1 MGIVQSHLKSLISMG
16 LKSVNGKIIGVVV
29 PIDYLAIKSGMAQR
43 VKADLAALC
52 HINYDVEVIFPS
64 SSTKTSHSLSAHL
77 ALATYP
83 NVQRAKFLP
92 EKIRLLFDMCT
103 QMFNP
108 FFGLALQKRYNRY
121 SVIFA
126 HSPWSVVASYKAVKQ
141 QIPII
146 YVAHD
151 FEYGRVRQVTQNP
164 LNRNFVKY
172 IEDYA
177 CKVATRILCV
187 SESDMKEMQM
197 SYKIPTEKLALLPNT
212 VDIDFFAETHTVYD
226 KVAERNALGLDASS
240 FLLLFHGRMD
250 YSPNLDALHFIL
262 NELVPAL
269 TELRCSIEI
278 IVVGARIPKR
288 YLGDMTEI
296 ISFYSDVP
304 DMRRFLAV
312 ADAVIVPLSIGGG
325 TRLRIL
331 ESFAA
336 EVPVISTA
344 KGAEGIDCRDGYHIL
359 IAQRTVHDFI
369 NKLKLL
375 AENENIR
382 KKLVS
387 NACNLVVRKY
397 SVPVASRYLEKIIGW
412 CENPKKRTKDV

>member
-1 MGIVQSHLKSLISMG
+1 MPIISY
-16 LKSVNGKIIGVVV
+16 LSTALDKVDNKVNSRIIGVVA

-43 VKADLAALC
+43 IKADLAGLSYG
-52 HINYDVEVIFPS
+52 NYAVEVIFPS
-64 SSTKTSHSLSAHL
+64 NVSKPSHYLQEQL
-77 ALATYP
+77 TLATYP
-83 NVQRAKFLP
+83 NLQRVKFLS

-103 QMFNP
+103 QMVNP
-108 FFGLALQKRYNRY
+108 FFILALKKRYKRY

-126 HSPWSVVASYKAVKQ
+126 HSPWSVVASYQVVKR

-151 FEYGRVRQVTQNP
+151 FEYGRVRQTTRNQIVRRFVHYVE
-164 LNRNFVKY
+164 NR
-172 IEDYA
+172 A
-177 CKVATRILCV
+177 CKAATKVLSV
-187 SESDMKEMQM
+187 SQSDMKEMQIWHE
-197 SYKIPTEKLALLPNT
+197 IPTVKLALLPNT
-212 VDIDFFAETHTVYD
+212 VDVDFLSNAHALYD
-226 KVAERNALGLDASS
+226 KVTERKALGIDASA

-250 YSPNLDALHFIL
+250 YSPNLEALKFIL

-269 TELRCSIEI
+269 TGLGSNIKLI
-278 IVVGARIPKR
+278 IVGARIPKR
-288 YLGDMTEI
+288 YLGDKNEI

-325 TRLRIL
+325 TRLKIL

-336 EVPVISTA
+336 KVPVISTA

-359 IAQRTVHDFI
+359 IAQRTAHDFI

-375 AENENIR
+375 AENENLS
-382 KKLVS
+382 KKLVR
-387 NACNLVVRKY
+387 NAFNLAVRKY
-397 SVPVASRYLEKIIGW
+397 SAPMVRKQLERIISW
-412 CENPKKRTKDV
+412 CENIEKRAKDV